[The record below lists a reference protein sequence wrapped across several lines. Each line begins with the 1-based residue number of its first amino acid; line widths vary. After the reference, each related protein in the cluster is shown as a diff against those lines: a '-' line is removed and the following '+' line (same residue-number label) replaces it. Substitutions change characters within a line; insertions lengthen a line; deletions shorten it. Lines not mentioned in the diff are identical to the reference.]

1 MRRILL
7 RVTYG
12 LLALSLCF
20 ISFAFG
26 NESNQVHLSYEPLV
40 GRLLGEGFDQEFLS
54 SLFTDA
60 RAEPIPERM
69 SISFEPSEGPE
80 IYEPFLNRESI
91 LLAKKFLRENLKI
104 LREMESRFQVD
115 KEVVVAIL
123 LMESRFGENI
133 GRWRVFPTL
142 ASMAIV
148 DSPENIRSNY
158 EKLSGDDPA
167 LTYERVEGVAKR
179 KAIWAYQ
186 ELKCYLKIIRD
197 EKIDPL
203 EVRGSYAGAMGM
215 PQFVPSSYL
224 AFAWSKNGF
233 EQWLLSKEEAILSV
247 GNYLKSNGWK
257 KSLTREK
264 KKDVLWRYNRSQP
277 YIETVLKI
285 ANQLKPKAP

>member
-1 MRRILL
+1 MVLK
-7 RVTYG
+7 VAYG
-12 LLALSLCF
+12 LVILSLCF
-20 ISFAFG
+20 FPFAYG
-26 NESNQVHLSYEPLV
+26 NGSNQVHLSYEPLV
-40 GRLLGEGFDQEFLS
+40 SRLLGEGFDQELLS
-54 SLFTDA
+54 GLFADA

-69 SISFEPSEGPE
+69 SISFGPSEGPE

-91 LLAKKFLRENLKI
+91 LLAKTFLRENSKI
-104 LREMESRFQVD
+104 LKEMESRFQVD
-115 KEVVVAIL
+115 KEGVVAIL

-197 EKIDPL
+197 GKFDPL
-203 EVRGSYAGAMGM
+203 EIRGSYAGALGIA
-215 PQFVPSSYL
+215 QFVPSSYL

-233 EQWLLSKEEAILSV
+233 EKWLLSKEEAILSV

-285 ANQLKPKAP
+285 ANQLKPKAR

>member
-1 MRRILL
+1 MLL
-7 RVTYG
+7 IVTHG

-20 ISFAFG
+20 FPFAYG
-26 NESNQVHLSYEPLV
+26 NGSNQVHLIYEPLV
-40 GRLLGEGFDQEFLS
+40 SRLLEEGFDQEFLS
-54 SLFTDA
+54 NLFTDG

-69 SISFEPSEGPE
+69 SISFGPGEGPE
-80 IYEPFLNRESI
+80 IYEPFLSRESA
-91 LLAKKFLRENLKI
+91 LLAKKFLREHSKI
-104 LREMESRFQVD
+104 LRQMENMFQVD

-142 ASMAIV
+142 ASMAIA

-158 EKLSGDDPA
+158 EKLSGDDPEV
-167 LTYERVEGVAKR
+167 TYERVEGATKR
-179 KAIWAYQ
+179 RAIWAYQ

-203 EVRGSYAGAMGM
+203 EVRGSYAGAVGIA
-215 PQFVPSSYL
+215 QFLPSSYL
-224 AFAWSKNGF
+224 AFSWSKNGF
-233 EQWLLSKEEAILSV
+233 EKWLLSKEEAILSV
-247 GNYLKSNGWK
+247 ANYLKSNGWK

-285 ANQLKPKAP
+285 ANQLKPKAR

>member
-1 MRRILL
+1 MVLK
-7 RVTYG
+7 VAYG
-12 LLALSLCF
+12 LVILSLCF
-20 ISFAFG
+20 FPFAYG
-26 NESNQVHLSYEPLV
+26 NGSNQVHLSYEPLV
-40 GRLLGEGFDQEFLS
+40 SRLLGEGFDQELLS
-54 SLFTDA
+54 GLFADA

-69 SISFEPSEGPE
+69 SISFGPSEGPE

-91 LLAKKFLRENLKI
+91 LLAKTFLRENSKI
-104 LREMESRFQVD
+104 LKEMESRFQVD
-115 KEVVVAIL
+115 KEGVVAML

-197 EKIDPL
+197 GKFDPL
-203 EVRGSYAGAMGM
+203 EIRGSYAGALGIA
-215 PQFVPSSYL
+215 QFVPSSYL

-233 EQWLLSKEEAILSV
+233 EKWLLSKEEAILSV

-285 ANQLKPKAP
+285 ANQLKPKAR